1 MRSDDMNQHKQKTGQ
16 TVKIFFRVDPRRIVD
31 LKSLLEGYEGLLVL
45 RTRDPDAGIIELI
58 ISPDFHMDVQ
68 GILKNLS
75 TSIWMESVQDPFP
88 SDTVSGDTNK
98 TSCVL

>member
-1 MRSDDMNQHKQKTGQ
+1 MDQHTQKAGQ
-16 TVKIFFRVDPRRIVD
+16 TVKMFFRVDPKRIVD

-45 RTRDPDAGIIELI
+45 RTRDPDTGIIELL

-75 TSIWMESVQDPFP
+75 TSIWMEPVPGPFP
-88 SDTVSGDTNK
+88 DDTMSGDTNK
-98 TSCVL
+98 TSFVL